1 MNYRDLQR
9 KATSLG
15 IKSVG
20 VSKEDLEEAIKRVED
35 GDSVDD
41 KLGIENKQ
49 ADEVGDNADA
59 VIYHG
64 KHKVRAYTLESHG
77 DDYVELAKQYIS
89 HPDREDYRIEFET
102 VVTRLSCPHCGKK
115 FRYN

>member
-1 MNYRDLQR
+1 MKYRDLQR

-20 VSKEDLEEAIKRVED
+20 VSKEDLEEAIKKVEA
-35 GDSVDD
+35 GNSIDD
-41 KLGIENKQ
+41 KLDIEDKQ
-49 ADEVGDNADA
+49 VDEVSDNADA

-64 KHKVRAYTLESHG
+64 KHKVRKYTLESHG
-77 DDYVELAKQYIS
+77 DNYIELAKQYIS

-102 VVTRLSCPHCGKK
+102 VVTRLTCPNCGKK